1 MMESVFVKAS
11 GKRGFGKHFVEV
23 PIFSEDSVARLAGR
37 VAGTFP
43 NWDVSAEDIT
53 LFVVRKEYAEAV
65 EDGDES
71 MGISTKKLFSGA
83 SLFSSSVS
91 NGTFLLAK
99 IPDEG
104 DINTNDIDNLVTI
117 TSPLNAVSEVVG
129 PLFENEARL
138 AISQVLREFCP
149 WFDSSS
155 PITTRLEMGF
165 QEDNRQADLFSF
177 CFGDSLVPCL
187 DVPEAGVY
195 VVWPDPSLVVADPPL
210 PAAAIKG
217 DANFSPADSSRLG
230 PHKYFLGEAYS
241 GVDVRRRRE
250 KVHQL
255 ETEVEFLMHRF
266 ADRSGVLITD
276 PTSIVGAAA
285 VVFPVEKGSQR
296 RSQINV
302 MLQLVREY
310 AGPNLMRL
318 ASAGRLLLVL
328 LSADQIPQTTA
339 QRDTTITLR
348 QMRNE
353 MNNQHRQLSKILNR
367 LSFLKRINSVSL
379 RRERAVANQNRL

>member
-11 GKRGFGKHFVEV
+11 GKRGFGKRFVEV
-23 PIFSEDSVARLAGR
+23 PIFSEDSVARLADR

-43 NWDVSAEDIT
+43 DWDVSAEDIT
-53 LFVVRKEYAEAV
+53 LFVVSKEYAEAV

-71 MGISTKKLFSGA
+71 NGISTKKLFSGA
-83 SLFSSSVS
+83 SLSSSSVS

-99 IPDEG
+99 LLAKLPDPPTSALDEG
-104 DINTNDIDNLVTI
+104 DINTNDIDNLANI

-155 PITTRLEMGF
+155 PITTRFEMVF
-165 QEDNRQADLFSF
+165 QDEKRQADLFSY
-177 CFGDSLVPCL
+177 CSGDSLVPCS

-195 VVWPDPSLVVADPPL
+195 IVWPDPSLLVVTNPPL

-230 PHKYFLGEAYS
+230 PHKYFVGEAYS

-255 ETEVEFLMHRF
+255 ETEVEFLKRRF
-266 ADRSGVLITD
+266 ADRSGISITD

-296 RSQINV
+296 SSQVNV

-318 ASAGRLLLVL
+318 ASAGRFLLVL

-367 LSFLKRINSVSL
+367 LSNSKR
-379 RRERAVANQNRL
+379 

>member
-11 GKRGFGKHFVEV
+11 GKRCFGKRFVEV

-195 VVWPDPSLVVADPPL
+195 IVWPDPSLVVADPPL

-217 DANFSPADSSRLG
+217 DANFSPAADSSRLG

-241 GVDVRRRRE
+241 GMDVRRRRE

-266 ADRSGVLITD
+266 ADRSGVSITD
-276 PTSIVGAAA
+276 PTLIIGAAA

-296 RSQINV
+296 SSQVKV

-310 AGPNLMRL
+310 AGPHLMRL

-328 LSADQIPQTTA
+328 LSADRIPQTTA
-339 QRDTTITLR
+339 QRDTAITLR

-353 MNNQHRQLSKILNR
+353 MNNQHRQLSMILNR
-367 LSFLKRINSVSL
+367 LCKRINSVSL
-379 RRERAVANQNRL
+379 RSEWALTKQNRL